1 MFDLNL
7 VDYRDVSD
15 HLDYLEFDEFG
26 DLVHYPDVSFVVPP
40 VRALLAPHITKTS
53 GDWYFFDL
61 QNHGP
66 SNSEACDFFFPL
78 LGTGKELA
86 SFSSPLY
93 AHNLRETHTDVGKVL
108 VLTYDFPMEEDDVS
122 VAILRGNWFFL
133 KPA

>member
-26 DLVHYPDVSFVVPP
+26 DLVQNPDVRWVVPP

-66 SNSEACDFFFPL
+66 SNSEAYQFFLPL
-78 LGTGKELA
+78 LYTGKELA
-86 SFSSPLY
+86 SFSSPHYKHSLW
-93 AHNLRETHTDVGKVL
+93 ETHTDVGKVL
-108 VLTYDFPMEEDDVS
+108 TLIYDFPIEEDDAS
-122 VAILRGNWFFL
+122 VTILRGSWFFL
-133 KPA
+133 K

>member
-26 DLVHYPDVSFVVPP
+26 DLVQNPDVRWVVPP
-40 VRALLAPHITKTS
+40 VRALLAPHIPKTS

-66 SNSEACDFFFPL
+66 SNTEAGKFFSPL
-78 LGTGKELA
+78 LHTGKELA
-86 SFSSPLY
+86 SFSSPHY
-93 AHNLRETHTDVGKVL
+93 AHSLRVAHTDVGVVL
-108 VLTYDFPMEEDDVS
+108 VLTYDFTIDDDIVT
-122 VAILRGNWFFL
+122 GNWFFL
-133 KPA
+133 K

>member
-26 DLVHYPDVSFVVPP
+26 DLVQNPDVRWVVPP

-66 SNSEACDFFFPL
+66 SNTEAVKFFSPL
-78 LGTGKELA
+78 LYTGKELA
-86 SFSSPLY
+86 SFSSPHY
-93 AHNLRETHTDVGKVL
+93 AHSLRVAPTDVGVVL
-108 VLTYDFPMEEDDVS
+108 VLTYDFPIDDDIVT
-122 VAILRGNWFFL
+122 GNWFFL
-133 KPA
+133 K